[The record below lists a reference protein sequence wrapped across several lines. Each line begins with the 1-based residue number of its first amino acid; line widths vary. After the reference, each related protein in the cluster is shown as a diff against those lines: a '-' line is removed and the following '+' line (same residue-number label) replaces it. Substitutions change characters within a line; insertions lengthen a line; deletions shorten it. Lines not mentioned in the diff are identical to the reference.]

1 MNVISTSY
9 LKKTILSIQNTEIET
24 LGNLKKLFESDGFEI
39 ETKHVK
45 KDSIPQE
52 VDNYAAIVIL
62 GGYMSVYQNLPFLE
76 EQQKLIRNANH
87 HQVPLLGICLGSQLI
102 AQALGGRVYK
112 GQRKEIG
119 WFEVKVNN
127 EGRNDIFKGITNE
140 RIKVF
145 QWHGDTYELPKSAI
159 LLASSNLYPQAFK
172 VGTSI
177 GILFHLE
184 VTHEIIRNWTSNY
197 RLEMTEVGV
206 STDSILNNK
215 KNEFENLADNCKVV
229 YSNFFKMISKM
240 N

>member
-1 MNVISTSY
+1 

-62 GGYMSVYQNLPFLE
+62 GGYMSVYQNLPFLD

-197 RLEMTEVGV
+197 GLEMTEVGV

-215 KNEFENLADNCKVV
+215 KDEFENLADNCKVV
-229 YSNFFKMISKM
+229 YSNFFKMISKR

>member
-1 MNVISTSY
+1 M
-9 LKKTILSIQNTEIET
+9 KKTILSIQNTEIET

-197 RLEMTEVGV
+197 GLEMTEVGV
-206 STDSILNNK
+206 SPDSILNNK
-215 KNEFENLADNCKVV
+215 KDEFENLADNCKVV

>member
-229 YSNFFKMISKM
+229 YSNFFKMISKT

>member
-1 MNVISTSY
+1 M
-9 LKKTILSIQNTEIET
+9 
-24 LGNLKKLFESDGFEI
+24 
-39 ETKHVK
+39 
-45 KDSIPQE
+45 
-52 VDNYAAIVIL
+52 
-62 GGYMSVYQNLPFLE
+62 E

>member
-1 MNVISTSY
+1 M
-9 LKKTILSIQNTEIET
+9 KKTILSIQNTEIET

-229 YSNFFKMISKM
+229 YSNFFKMISKT

>member
-1 MNVISTSY
+1 M
-9 LKKTILSIQNTEIET
+9 
-24 LGNLKKLFESDGFEI
+24 KKLFESVGFEI

-229 YSNFFKMISKM
+229 YSNFFKMISKTK
-240 N
+240 

>member
-1 MNVISTSY
+1 M
-9 LKKTILSIQNTEIET
+9 KKTILSIQNTEIET

-184 VTHEIIRNWTSNY
+184 VTYEIIRNWTSNY

-229 YSNFFKMISKM
+229 YSNFFKMISKT

>member
-1 MNVISTSY
+1 

-112 GQRKEIG
+112 GHRKEIG
-119 WFEVKVNN
+119 WFKVKVNN

-145 QWHGDTYELPKSAI
+145 QWHGDTYELPKAAI

-197 RLEMTEVGV
+197 GLEMTKVGV

-215 KNEFENLADNCKVV
+215 KEEFENLADNCKVV
-229 YSNFFKMISKM
+229 YSNFFKMITKR

>member
-1 MNVISTSY
+1 MNVISTSQ

-127 EGRNDIFKGITNE
+127 EGRNEIFKGITNE

-145 QWHGDTYELPKSAI
+145 QQHGDTYELPKSAI

-229 YSNFFKMISKM
+229 YSNFFKMISKT

>member
-1 MNVISTSY
+1 M
-9 LKKTILSIQNTEIET
+9 KKTILSIQNTEIET

-52 VDNYAAIVIL
+52 VYNYAGIVIL
-62 GGYMSVYQNLPFLE
+62 GGYMSVYQNLPFLD

-197 RLEMTEVGV
+197 GLEMTEVGV

-215 KNEFENLADNCKVV
+215 KDEFENLADNCKVV
-229 YSNFFKMISKM
+229 YSNFFKMISKR

>member
-1 MNVISTSY
+1 

-229 YSNFFKMISKM
+229 YSNFFKMISKTK
-240 N
+240 

>member
-1 MNVISTSY
+1 

-229 YSNFFKMISKM
+229 YSNFFKMIQKRNENS
-240 N
+240 

>member
-1 MNVISTSY
+1 M
-9 LKKTILSIQNTEIET
+9 KKTILSIQNTEIET

-39 ETKHVK
+39 ETKRVK
-45 KDSIPQE
+45 KDSIPQK

-215 KNEFENLADNCKVV
+215 KEEFENLADNCKVV
-229 YSNFFKMISKM
+229 YSNFFKMITKR

>member
-1 MNVISTSY
+1 

>member
-1 MNVISTSY
+1 
-9 LKKTILSIQNTEIET
+9 
-24 LGNLKKLFESDGFEI
+24 LKKLFESDGFEI

-229 YSNFFKMISKM
+229 YSNFFKMISKT

>member
-1 MNVISTSY
+1 

-229 YSNFFKMISKM
+229 YSNFFKMISKT

>member
-1 MNVISTSY
+1 M
-9 LKKTILSIQNTEIET
+9 KKTILSIQNTEIET

-45 KDSIPQE
+45 KYSIPQK

-62 GGYMSVYQNLPFLE
+62 GGYMSVYQNLPFLD

-229 YSNFFKMISKM
+229 YSNFFKMITKR

>member
-1 MNVISTSY
+1 M
-9 LKKTILSIQNTEIET
+9 KKTILSIQNTEIET

-229 YSNFFKMISKM
+229 YSNFFKMISKG
-240 N
+240 NRKIS

>member
-1 MNVISTSY
+1 

-112 GQRKEIG
+112 RQRKEIG

>member
-1 MNVISTSY
+1 

-62 GGYMSVYQNLPFLE
+62 GGYMSVYQNLPFLY

>member
-1 MNVISTSY
+1 M
-9 LKKTILSIQNTEIET
+9 KKTILSIQNTEIET

-45 KDSIPQE
+45 KYSIPQK

-62 GGYMSVYQNLPFLE
+62 GGYISVYQNLPFLD

-229 YSNFFKMISKM
+229 YSNFFKMITKR

>member
-1 MNVISTSY
+1 

-45 KDSIPQE
+45 KDSIPQK

-62 GGYMSVYQNLPFLE
+62 GGYISVYQNLPFLE

-197 RLEMTEVGV
+197 GLEMTKVGV

-215 KNEFENLADNCKVV
+215 KEEFENLADNCKVV
-229 YSNFFKMISKM
+229 YSNFFKMITKR

>member
-1 MNVISTSY
+1 M
-9 LKKTILSIQNTEIET
+9 KKTILSIQNTEIET

>member
-1 MNVISTSY
+1 M
-9 LKKTILSIQNTEIET
+9 KKTILSIQNTEIET

-76 EQQKLIRNANH
+76 EQQKLIRNANY

>member
-1 MNVISTSY
+1 LKNV
-9 LKKTILSIQNTEIET
+9 ILSIQNTEIET
-24 LGNLKKLFESDGFEI
+24 LGNLREFFESDGFEI

-52 VDNYAAIVIL
+52 VNKYAAIVIL
-62 GGYMSVYQNLPFLE
+62 GGYMSVYQNLPYLE

-87 HQVPLLGICLGSQLI
+87 HKVPLLGICLGSQLI

-112 GQRKEIG
+112 GQQKEIG

-127 EGRNDIFKGITNE
+127 QGRNDIFKGIVNE

-159 LLASSNLYPQAFK
+159 LLASSDLYPQAFK
-172 VGTSI
+172 VGNSI

-184 VTHEIIRNWTSNY
+184 VTPEMIRNWTQNY
-197 RLEMTEVGV
+197 GSEMTEVGV
-206 STDSILNNK
+206 STDTILNNK
-215 KNEFENLADNCKVV
+215 KDEFDNLANNCKVV
-229 YSNFFKMISKM
+229 YSNFSKMISKV
-240 N
+240 NRKIS

>member
-1 MNVISTSY
+1 
-9 LKKTILSIQNTEIET
+9 
-24 LGNLKKLFESDGFEI
+24 LKKLFESDGFEI

>member
-1 MNVISTSY
+1 

-215 KNEFENLADNCKVV
+215 KDEFENLADNCKVV
-229 YSNFFKMISKM
+229 YSNFFKMISKR